1 MSRYCIA
8 EYDSSYELLVNV
20 KPYIFH
26 PENVQLAELN
36 QERLLVRLATV
47 SYVTTLSSQQSF
59 RILASLTVFC
69 NAVALGVLIRFLA
82 AAV

>member
-8 EYDSSYELLVNV
+8 EDASSWELLASV
-20 KPYIFH
+20 KPY
-26 PENVQLAELN
+26 ELN
-36 QERLLVRLATV
+36 QERLLVRRATAG
-47 SYVTTLSSQQSF
+47 YLDTLDSQASS
-59 RILASLTVFC
+59 RIFASLTVFC